1 MLVWLLI
8 GLFVIEMALCQNVL
22 RQFDYQPNVYGD
34 FAYYQFA
41 YKKVL
46 TNDFG
51 LTSALSIFFL
61 SSATGW

>member
-34 FAYYQFA
+34 FAY
-41 YKKVL
+41 KNVL

-61 SSATGW
+61 SSAIGW